1 MSDHAPASGW
11 DDSTRPTLA
20 EPADTVYPPER
31 LAVSEHLVEVHDML
45 RGELARLKDMLEEV
59 RRGLVSVGDAR
70 TQLHTMTMRQNNWTL
85 GAYCEQY
92 CRILTAH
99 HSLEDSS
106 VFPHLRRV
114 EGAGPV
120 LDRLMQEHHIIHD
133 LLERLD
139 RALVDLVG
147 ADLEDGGAAVGR
159 LQAELDRV
167 TEALLS
173 HLGYEERELLHPLAQ
188 AGFY

>member
-85 GAYCEQY
+85 GAYCASY
-92 CRILTAH
+92 CRIVNGH
-99 HSLEDSS
+99 HGLEDAGI
-106 VFPHLRRV
+106 FPHLRRAEPGIAPV
-114 EGAGPV
+114 IDQLAAEHVVIHGLLDEVDRAMVQVVAAEGATEV
-120 LDRLMQEHHIIHD
+120 HD
-133 LLERLD
+133 
-139 RALVDLVG
+139 ALGSAIQGL
-147 ADLEDGGAAVGR
+147 AD
-159 LQAELDRV
+159 
-167 TEALLS
+167 ALLG
-173 HLGYEERELLHPLAQ
+173 HLAYEERELRGPLTRH
-188 AGFY
+188 GFY